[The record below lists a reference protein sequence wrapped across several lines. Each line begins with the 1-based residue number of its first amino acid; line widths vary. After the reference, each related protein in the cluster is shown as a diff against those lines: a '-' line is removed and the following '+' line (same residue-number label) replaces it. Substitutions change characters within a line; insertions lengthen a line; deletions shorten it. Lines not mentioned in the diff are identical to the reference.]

1 MQLPFDLLDSGG
13 RLRKEN
19 GEDAGPEEV
28 LDGEGCVLDLRSLDA
43 AASPWFAQT
52 SRRVRDRVGLDIAT
66 EVIPLSSS
74 VAATTGGA
82 PVDESGRVTF
92 DGGSMWFTGLY
103 AAGRSANT
111 GMHGAGMLP
120 GNQLLEDLV
129 GGNSAGEHAGAW
141 AANIT
146 FGASSLIEEA
156 IQIEQARVTSLRGV
170 VGESVG
176 RVSTAMSSIMD
187 NLNGSR
193 DEKTLNTA
201 AASIADLRETGIRV
215 TDTSMVMNTELV
227 TAIHLE
233 GMIALAEAIIGS
245 EA

>member
-1 MQLPFDLLDSGG
+1 
-13 RLRKEN
+13 
-19 GEDAGPEEV
+19 
-28 LDGEGCVLDLRSLDA
+28 
-43 AASPWFAQT
+43 
-52 SRRVRDRVGLDIAT
+52 
-66 EVIPLSSS
+66 
-74 VAATTGGA
+74 
-82 PVDESGRVTF
+82 
-92 DGGSMWFTGLY
+92 
-103 AAGRSANT
+103 
-111 GMHGAGMLP
+111 MLP

-141 AANIT
+141 AADSP
-146 FGASSLIEEA
+146 FGNSSLIEEA
-156 IQIEQARVTSLRGV
+156 VQVERARVTSLKGV
-170 VGESVG
+170 LGESVG

-233 GMIALAEAIIGS
+233 GMFALAEAIIGS